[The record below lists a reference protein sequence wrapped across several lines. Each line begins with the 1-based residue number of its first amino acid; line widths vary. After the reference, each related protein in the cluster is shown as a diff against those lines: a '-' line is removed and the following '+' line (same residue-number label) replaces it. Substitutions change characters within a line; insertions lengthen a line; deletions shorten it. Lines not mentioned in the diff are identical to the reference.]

1 MQVDDEV
8 MGGVRELVRAAYRLL
23 DAIGAPEAG
32 GQDEPQVP
40 ALRRMAVAAGLPD
53 KPYYT
58 LTEVSKA
65 TGIPR
70 ATLDDERRNGELRT
84 FMPPGQARGCLV
96 KCEWYD
102 EWFEKGSAG
111 GRGR

>member
-1 MQVDDEV
+1 MQDSQEIV
-8 MGGVRELVRAAYRLL
+8 GCARELLRAAGRLL
-23 DAIGAPEAG
+23 DAIGAPEP
-32 GQDEPQVP
+32 EPERPQVP

-58 LTEVSKA
+58 LTEVAQA

-70 ATLDDERRNGELRT
+70 STLDDERKSGELRS
-84 FMPPGQARGCLV
+84 FVPPGQQRGCLV

-102 EWFEKGSAG
+102 EWFDKGTAG
-111 GRGR
+111 GR